1 MLKTSLHTLAF
12 AVAATAAA
20 ASSPAATAQTFPVN
34 LWDTC
39 PVNNPSLGEF
49 GSCVH
54 NLTTS
59 GVLSIGST
67 SLPIDKPIILNG
79 GVEYL
84 NGSPLYDAVGGP
96 TLTAPP
102 GNVPGG
108 LLGIVNPAPDWPF
121 PLWVA
126 FWSIVNSVNGVTA
139 VMEPV
144 GQIDTVFTNAL
155 FPPTDGSDPVAVVLK
170 LRVKLNNP
178 FLGGTCYIGSAQ
190 NPLVVRLQV
199 APTNP
204 PPPNQPIAGDP
215 GVYHEVITNPDT
227 FEGYTWVEGVSMV
240 DNSFAVPAAK
250 GCGNVALGLPILTPL
265 LDFLVSGAVNL
276 KVGLPSASGKNTAI
290 MNGDT
295 YLALASTVLAHR

>member
-1 MLKTSLHTLAF
+1 MLKLSLHTLAF
-12 AVAATAAA
+12 AIAATVAA
-20 ASSPAATAQTFPVN
+20 ASFPAVAQTFPAN

-39 PVNNPSLGEF
+39 PVDNPSLGEF

-54 NLTTS
+54 NVTHS
-59 GVLSIGST
+59 GSLAIGST
-67 SLPIDKPIILNG
+67 SLPIDQPIILNG
-79 GVEYL
+79 GVEYI

-108 LLGIVNPAPDWPF
+108 LLGIANPLPDWPF

-126 FWSIVNSVNGVTA
+126 FWGIVNSVNGVTA
-139 VMEPV
+139 TMEQV
-144 GQIDTVFTNAL
+144 GQFDTVLTNAL
-155 FPPTDGSDPVAVVLK
+155 FPPTDGSDPVAFVLK

-178 FLGGTCYIGSAQ
+178 FLGNTCYIGSAQ
-190 NPLVVRLQV
+190 NPLLIKLQV

-204 PPPNQPIAGDP
+204 PPPNQSIAGDS

-227 FEGYTWVEGVSMV
+227 FEGYTFVEGGILV
-240 DNSFAVPAAK
+240 DNSFAVPAAS

-265 LDFLVSGAVNL
+265 LDLLVSGAVNL
-276 KVGLPSASGKNTAI
+276 KVGLPSAAGKNTAI
-290 MNGDT
+290 LNGDT
-295 YLALASTVLAHR
+295 YLALASTVAAHR